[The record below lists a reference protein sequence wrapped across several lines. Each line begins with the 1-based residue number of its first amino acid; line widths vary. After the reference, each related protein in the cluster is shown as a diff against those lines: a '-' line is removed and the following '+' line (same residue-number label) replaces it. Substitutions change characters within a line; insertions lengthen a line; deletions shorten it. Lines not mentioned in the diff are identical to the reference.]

1 MRRYILL
8 HGFFFLHF
16 FLLLMLANKHIALGI
31 TGGISVYKMCTVV
44 RLLKKAGAQVRVI
57 ITPSATE
64 FVSPLTFSTLS
75 QEEVVVSLWPENKR
89 SSTSLGVKHIDIG
102 LWADVMLIA
111 PATANTIAHLAHGY
125 AEDILG
131 TTVLALRCPLIISPA
146 MDIDMWENEATQDN
160 LTTLQSRGHFIIPPE
175 SGELASGL
183 SGMGRLPEPE
193 TIVQFVDDILDKTPR
208 DLKKKKILI
217 TAGPTHEPIDPVRF
231 IGNRSSGKMGFAL
244 ANAAALRGA
253 EVTLISGPVSLATP
267 KNVKRI
273 DVETAEEMF
282 KAVMTNAKKQDVII
296 MSAAVADYAPAS
308 TAKEKIKKKE
318 SELSLQLRS
327 TQDILKALGEKKTKK
342 QILVGFALETTNELE
357 HAKEKLKKKNLDLI
371 VLNSTKDKGAA
382 FGVDTNIVT
391 LIDAKGTITKFPK
404 MPKFDVAVEIL
415 DKIITL

>member
-1 MRRYILL
+1 
-8 HGFFFLHF
+8 
-16 FLLLMLANKHIALGI
+16 MLADKHIALGI

-44 RLLKKAGAQVRVI
+44 RLLKKAGAHVRVI
-57 ITPSATE
+57 MTPSATE

-75 QEEVVVSLWPENKR
+75 QEEVVVSLWPQDKH

-102 LWADVMLIA
+102 LWADVMLVA
-111 PATANTIAHLAHGY
+111 PATANTIAHFAHGY

-131 TTVLALRCPLIISPA
+131 TTVLALRCPLIVAPA
-146 MDIDMWENEATQDN
+146 MDLDMWENEATQDN

-175 SGELASGL
+175 TGELASGL
-183 SGMGRLPEPE
+183 SGPGRLPEPE
-193 TIVQFVDDILDKTPR
+193 TIVRFVDDILSKTPR

-253 EVTLISGPVSLATP
+253 DVTLISGPVSLATP
-267 KNVKRI
+267 KNVKRMN
-273 DVETAEEMF
+273 VETADEMY
-282 KAVMTNAKKQDVII
+282 KAVMANAKKQDIII
-296 MSAAVADYAPAS
+296 MSAAVADYTPVS
-308 TAKEKIKKKE
+308 PAKEKIKKKE
-318 SELSLQLRS
+318 NELSLPLRS
-327 TQDILKALGEKKTKK
+327 TPDILKSLGEKKTKK
-342 QILVGFALETTNELE
+342 QILVGFALETTNELD
-357 HAKEKLKKKNLDLI
+357 HAKDKLKKKNLDLI
-371 VLNSTKDKGAA
+371 VMNSTKDKGAA

-415 DKIITL
+415 DKIVETFHH